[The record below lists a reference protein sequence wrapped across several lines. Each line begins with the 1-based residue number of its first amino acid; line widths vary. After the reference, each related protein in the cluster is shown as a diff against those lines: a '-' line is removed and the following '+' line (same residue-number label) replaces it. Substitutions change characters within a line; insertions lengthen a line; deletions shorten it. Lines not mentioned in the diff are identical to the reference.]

1 MSDFLSIGKV
11 SKLKNV
17 SIKSLRYY
25 DEIGIFKPA
34 YINSQ
39 TNYRYY
45 TTEQLPLLDAIS
57 LCIEIGIPLKD
68 FVKYRDE
75 KGEVDLHRL
84 LCDGKIIAEE
94 KIKAMGKRLE
104 TLSNTIYELE
114 NKSVSP
120 LFETKELTSRTV
132 LAIPFDENTT
142 TEHYTHLILKLFV
155 EAQRLN
161 LSASYPSGFLYE
173 QSNGRLIKYVFL
185 LLHAEAAIP
194 SSLCAPYRIFSLVAG
209 SYYYNQ
215 SKEHQIEEGTNTFGA
230 LLHGKSRF
238 ILLETDLL
246 SDNDINKFELQLL
259 AQEAI

>member
-1 MSDFLSIGKV
+1 MSEFLSIGKV
-11 SKLKNV
+11 AKLKNV

-34 YINSQ
+34 YINTQ

-45 TTEQLPLLDAIS
+45 TVNQLPLLDAIS

-68 FVKYRDE
+68 FVKYRDK

-104 TLSNTIYELE
+104 TLSNTIYALE
-114 NKSVSP
+114 NQTTSP
-120 LFETKELTSRTV
+120 LFMTKELAERTV
-132 LAIPFDENTT
+132 LAIPFDEATT
-142 TEHYTHLILKLFV
+142 TSHYTHLILKLFV
-155 EAQRLN
+155 EAQKLN
-161 LSASYPSGFLYE
+161 LIASYPSGFLYE
-173 QSNGRLIKYVFL
+173 QSNGRLIKYVFVL
-185 LLHAEAAIP
+185 LNSAETDT
-194 SSLCAPYRIFSLVAG
+194 LCVSTPYRIFSLPAG

-215 SKEHQIEEGTNTFGA
+215 NQTHRIEDGTNIFGA

-246 SDNDINKFELQLL
+246 SDNDVNKFELQLL
-259 AQEAI
+259 AKEAK